1 MHTSEEVMKM
11 SKNDLLLEVKNLYTS
26 YGRIPMLLDVSF
38 RLREGEICTILGAN
52 GAGKTT
58 LVKAILGMVKA
69 DQGSMNFE
77 GEDITNMPTHKRV
90 AKGIQV
96 ASAET
101 GTFPKMTVEKNLR
114 LGAYN
119 INDPK
124 VLSERL
130 EEAYESFPVLKDRL
144 QQKAGTLSGGER
156 TMLAL
161 ARAYINKPDL
171 LIMDEPSLGLAPIVV
186 DEVFR
191 IVKRLN
197 KENDM
202 SIMLVEQ
209 NVVKSLGVSDYGYI
223 IQKGQIIFNG
233 TPDEIRDS
241 AILDNPVMS

>member
-1 MHTSEEVMKM
+1 MN
-11 SKNDLLLEVKNLYTS
+11 KNDLLLEVTGLHTS
-26 YGRIPMLLDVSF
+26 YGRIPMLMDVSF
-38 RLREGEICTILGAN
+38 RLREKEICTILGAN

-69 DQGSMNFE
+69 DQGTINFLE
-77 GEDITNMPTHKRV
+77 EDITNMPTHKRV
-90 AKGIQV
+90 QKGIQV

-119 INDPK
+119 INDQK
-124 VLSERL
+124 LLGERL
-130 EEAYESFPVLKDRL
+130 EEAYESFPILKERL

-161 ARAYINKPDL
+161 ARAYINKPAL

-191 IVKRLN
+191 IVKKLN
-197 KENDM
+197 EVDHM

-223 IQKGQIIFNG
+223 IQKGQIIFEGN
-233 TPDEIRDS
+233 PDQINES
-241 AILDNPVMS
+241 GILDNPVMS

>member
-1 MHTSEEVMKM
+1 MN
-11 SKNDLLLEVKNLYTS
+11 KNDLLLEVTGLHTS
-26 YGRIPMLLDVSF
+26 YGRIPMLMDVSF
-38 RLREGEICTILGAN
+38 RLREKEICTILGAN

-69 DQGSMNFE
+69 DQGTINFLE
-77 GEDITNMPTHKRV
+77 EDITNMPTHKRV
-90 AKGIQV
+90 QKGIQV

-119 INDPK
+119 INDQK
-124 VLSERL
+124 LLGERL
-130 EEAYESFPVLKDRL
+130 EEAYESFPILKERL

-161 ARAYINKPDL
+161 ARAYINKPSL

-191 IVKRLN
+191 IVKKLN
-197 KENDM
+197 EVDHM

-223 IQKGQIIFNG
+223 IQKGQIIFEGN
-233 TPDEIRDS
+233 PDQINES
-241 AILDNPVMS
+241 GILDNPVMS

>member
-1 MHTSEEVMKM
+1 MHISEEVTKM
-11 SKNDLLLEVKNLYTS
+11 SKTDLLLESNGLYTS
-26 YGRIPMLLDVSF
+26 YGRIPMLMDVSF
-38 RLREGEICTILGAN
+38 RLREGEICAILGAN

-69 DQGSMNFE
+69 DKGTMTFE
-77 GEDITNMPTHKRV
+77 GEDITTMPTHKRV

-96 ASAET
+96 VSAET

-119 INDPK
+119 ITDQK
-124 VLSERL
+124 LLEERC
-130 EEAYESFPVLKDRL
+130 EEAYESFPVLKERL
-144 QQKAGTLSGGER
+144 HQKAGTLSGGER
-156 TMLAL
+156 TMLAI
-161 ARAYINKPDL
+161 ARACINKPDL

-191 IVKRLN
+191 IVRKLN
-197 KENDM
+197 RENDM

-223 IQKGQIIFNG
+223 IQKGQIIFEGN
-233 TPDEIRDS
+233 PDQINES
-241 AILDNPVMS
+241 GILDNPVMS

>member
-1 MHTSEEVMKM
+1 M
-11 SKNDLLLEVKNLYTS
+11 SKTDLLLESNGLYTS
-26 YGRIPMLLDVSF
+26 YGRIPMLMNVSF
-38 RLREGEICTILGAN
+38 RLREGEICAILGAN

-69 DQGSMNFE
+69 DKGTMIFE
-77 GEDITNMPTHKRV
+77 GEDITTMPTHKRV

-96 ASAET
+96 VSAET

-119 INDPK
+119 ITDQK
-124 VLSERL
+124 LLEERC
-130 EEAYESFPVLKDRL
+130 EEAYESFPVLKERL
-144 QQKAGTLSGGER
+144 HQKAGTLSGGER
-156 TMLAL
+156 TMLAI
-161 ARAYINKPDL
+161 ARACINKPDL

-191 IVKRLN
+191 IVRKLN

-223 IQKGQIIFNG
+223 IQKGQIIFEGN
-233 TPDEIRDS
+233 PDQINES
-241 AILDNPVMS
+241 GILDNPVMS

>member
-1 MHTSEEVMKM
+1 MN
-11 SKNDLLLEVKNLYTS
+11 KNDLLLEVTGLHTS

-38 RLREGEICTILGAN
+38 RLREKEICTILGAN

-69 DQGSMNFE
+69 DQGTINFLE
-77 GEDITNMPTHKRV
+77 EDITNMPTHKRV
-90 AKGIQV
+90 QKGIQV

-119 INDPK
+119 INDQK
-124 VLSERL
+124 LLGERL
-130 EEAYESFPVLKDRL
+130 EEAYESFPILKERL

-161 ARAYINKPDL
+161 ARAYINKPSL

-191 IVKRLN
+191 IVKKLN
-197 KENDM
+197 EVDHM

-223 IQKGQIIFNG
+223 IQKGQIIFEGN
-233 TPDEIRDS
+233 PDQINES
-241 AILDNPVMS
+241 GILDNPVMS

>member
-1 MHTSEEVMKM
+1 MSEQTT
-11 SKNDLLLEVKNLYTS
+11 LLEVNNLYTS

-58 LVKAILGMVKA
+58 LVKAIIGMVKA
-69 DQGSMNFE
+69 DQGTIQFQD
-77 GEDITNMPTHKRV
+77 EDITSMPTHKRIE
-90 AKGIQV
+90 KGIQV
-96 ASAET
+96 AAAEV

-119 INDPK
+119 IKDQK
-124 VLSERL
+124 LLSERL

-161 ARAYINKPDL
+161 ARAYINKPAL

-191 IVKRLN
+191 IVRRLN
-197 KENDM
+197 QENDM

-223 IQKGQIIFNG
+223 IQKGQIIFQG
-233 TPDEIRDS
+233 DPDQIHES
-241 AILDNPVMS
+241 GILDNPVMS

>member
-1 MHTSEEVMKM
+1 M
-11 SKNDLLLEVKNLYTS
+11 SKNDLLLEVKGLHTS
-26 YGRIPMLLDVSF
+26 YGRIPMLMDVSL
-38 RLREGEICTILGAN
+38 RLREGEICTVLGAN

-58 LVKAILGMVKA
+58 LVRSIIGMVKA
-69 DQGSMNFE
+69 DQGTIEFLD
-77 GEDITNMPTHKRV
+77 EDITNLPTHKRIQ
-90 AKGIQV
+90 KGIQV

-119 INDPK
+119 IDDQK
-124 VLSERL
+124 LLEERL
-130 EEAYESFPVLKDRL
+130 EEAYESFPILKDRL

-161 ARAYINKPDL
+161 ARAYINKPAL

-191 IVKRLN
+191 IVNRLN
-197 KENDM
+197 KNDDM

-223 IQKGQIIFNG
+223 IQKGQIIFQGN
-233 TPDEIRDS
+233 PDEIRES
-241 AILDNPVMS
+241 GILDNPVMS